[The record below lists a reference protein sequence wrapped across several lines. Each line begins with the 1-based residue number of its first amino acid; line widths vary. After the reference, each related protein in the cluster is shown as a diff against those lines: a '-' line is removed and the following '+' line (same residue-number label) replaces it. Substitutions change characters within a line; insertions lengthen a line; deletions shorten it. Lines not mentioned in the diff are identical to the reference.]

1 MRVQITE
8 RRCEVPA
15 DVRRRAE
22 SQAEGLERFD
32 SRATAAEVTFSEE
45 RHERSVELI
54 IHIDGAPVVV
64 GRGEAEDFRSALDR
78 AVERARRQL
87 KEGREQR
94 RDHRA
99 TPLSDNAVAE

>member
-15 DVRRRAE
+15 EVLRRAE
-22 SQAEGLERFD
+22 SQAERLERFD
-32 SRATAAEVTFSEE
+32 GRATAVEVIFSEE
-45 RHERSVELI
+45 RHQRGVEMI
-54 IHIDGAPVVV
+54 IHIDGAPPVV

-78 AVERARRQL
+78 AVERTRRQL

-94 RDHRA
+94 RDHRP
-99 TPLSDNAVAE
+99 TPLSDNSVAE